1 MSSQLISNQFF
12 AKHRY
17 EPRTLSVIDLVFGN
31 VSCYSAI
38 ALYAIKTYSKV
49 VHFLFCMFL
58 EHSFYISY
66 PLW

>member
-17 EPRTLSVIDLVFGN
+17 EPRTLSVVDLVFGI
-31 VSCYSAI
+31 VSCYI